1 MRWQDRAR
9 ENPTGPEATMGQTTT
24 PSHAD
29 VCAQR
34 VEVGSRKMGGV
45 EVGSEE
51 QRGMRRQ
58 ETWLTEFKELTGPQP
73 I

>member
-1 MRWQDRAR
+1 
-9 ENPTGPEATMGQTTT
+9 MGQTTT

-58 ETWLTEFKELTGPQP
+58 QTWLTEFKELTGPQP
-73 I
+73 T